1 MANLAQALNEHPRR
15 TENLGEWGYL
25 IGATMLL
32 VSLVGIVIA

>member
-1 MANLAQALNEHPRR
+1 MANIAQVLNEHPGRSESLR
-15 TENLGEWGYL
+15 EWVYL